1 MGKAIS
7 ASVLVLLLTCPAH
20 AGWIHNGITQPPAPA
35 PAVAEQEPTADGHIH
50 NDLTET
56 VLSVLEGVLALF

>member
-1 MGKAIS
+1 MRKAIG
-7 ASVLVLLLTCPAH
+7 ASVFVLLLACSAQ
-20 AGWIHNGITQPPAPA
+20 AGWIHNPVAGTPPP
-35 PAVAEQEPTADGHIH
+35 PTIAEQESKADGWMP